1 MKITKNTIK
10 KSVRT
15 FIQAAVGYV
24 VVNLATYAAG
34 IDYNDSNAVK
44 TVAIGLAIAAV
55 SAGVAAVMNL
65 ESEV

>member
-15 FIQAAVGYV
+15 FIQAAIGCI
-24 VVNLATYAAG
+24 VVNIGTYATG
-34 IDYNDSNAVK
+34 IDYSNWGALKPILISFAVS
-44 TVAIGLAIAAV
+44 AV